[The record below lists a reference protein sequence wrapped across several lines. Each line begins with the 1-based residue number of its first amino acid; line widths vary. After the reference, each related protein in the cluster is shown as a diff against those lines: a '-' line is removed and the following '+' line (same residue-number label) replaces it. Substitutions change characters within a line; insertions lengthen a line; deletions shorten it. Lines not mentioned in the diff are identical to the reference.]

1 MKGRVQNCEP
11 QLSKKNLYPAINSHN
26 TRKKSN
32 NEKIDNRNQLNII
45 LSLLSLADGK
55 RDIVDISN
63 FLKIS
68 VNKLKPIIEL
78 LEKNK
83 LL

>member
-1 MKGRVQNCEP
+1 MIQERNLIMK
-11 QLSKKNLYPAINSHN
+11 
-26 TRKKSN
+26 
-32 NEKIDNRNQLNII
+32 KIDNRNQLNII

-68 VNKLKPIIEL
+68 VNKLIPIIEL